1 MAMFVAGASRIA
13 LIVAGGY
20 LVVFFALASGVV
32 NSLIEGVG
40 TRAFIIPTRSVQS
53 IGETVAITFIL
64 FVGLAGIMLLYQAAK
79 ANAARTQRALLAS
92 GFAVLLGGLFLGYLL
107 VSLKI

>member
-13 LIVAGGY
+13 LIVCGGY
-20 LVVFFALASGVV
+20 LVAFFALASGVV
-32 NSLIEGVG
+32 NASIEAVG
-40 TRAFIIPTRSVQS
+40 ARAFIIPTRSVQS
-53 IGETVAITFIL
+53 LGETVAITFIL
-64 FVGLAGIMLLYQAAK
+64 FVGLAGIMLLQRAAR
-79 ANAARTQRALLAS
+79 ANAARTQRAFLAS

>member
-64 FVGLAGIMLLYQAAK
+64 FVGLAGIMLLYNAAK

>member
-1 MAMFVAGASRIA
+1 MAMFAAGASRIA

-64 FVGLAGIMLLYQAAK
+64 FVGLAGIMLLYNAART
-79 ANAARTQRALLAS
+79 NAARTQRALLAS
-92 GFAVLLGGLFLGYLL
+92 GFAVLLGSLFLGYLL